1 MSLDLSLRL
10 DETLPEILPE
20 ERIAVIGLGYVG
32 LPVAVGFA
40 RHFAGV
46 VALDIDESRIRE
58 LQAGFDRTLEV
69 DPQALRTAGLK
80 ISDDARDLSGCS
92 FFIIT
97 VPTPID
103 ENNKPDLSP
112 VRAACETIAPFLRP
126 GAVVVLESTVYPGV
140 TEEICAPLLE
150 QLSGL
155 KCGRDFTMGYS
166 PERINPG
173 DKIHRLE
180 TITKVVSGQDE
191 LTLERIAQAYG
202 RVIPAGIF
210 RAASIR
216 TAEAAKVIEN
226 TQRDLNIALMNELA
240 MICERMDIR
249 TADVLKAA
257 GTKWNF
263 LPFTPGLVGGH
274 CIGVDP
280 YYLTA
285 RAHELGYEPE
295 LILAGRRL
303 NDSMGSHIANWAL
316 QHLTERGI
324 APERAKVGVLGLS
337 FKENVPDIRNS
348 RSFDILSA
356 LSDHGV
362 QPFVHDPMLT
372 SATCPRGNTYSWAAL
387 EELRGM
393 DVIILAVPHNRLL
406 RCNPLVWSRM
416 LADGALLM
424 DVKSALE
431 PARLPATSVYWS
443 L

>member
-249 TADVLKAA
+249 TVDVLKAA

-303 NDSMGSHIANWAL
+303 NDSMGSHIAN
-316 QHLTERGI
+316 
-324 APERAKVGVLGLS
+324 RA
-337 FKENVPDIRNS
+337 
-348 RSFDILSA
+348 
-356 LSDHGV
+356 
-362 QPFVHDPMLT
+362 
-372 SATCPRGNTYSWAAL
+372 
-387 EELRGM
+387 
-393 DVIILAVPHNRLL
+393 
-406 RCNPLVWSRM
+406 
-416 LADGALLM
+416 
-424 DVKSALE
+424 
-431 PARLPATSVYWS
+431 
-443 L
+443 